1 MAVFVRFICRA
12 FCRRYGR
19 GKKSHLQVALVM
31 LVGRVG
37 LVILPYTDNL
47 GVFTNMGFCP
57 IMEMVA
63 HLKEFMCGRAA
74 LAPRILYWD

>member
-1 MAVFVRFICRA
+1 MYALYAEHSAEDID
-12 FCRRYGR
+12 G

-63 HLKEFMCGRAA
+63 HLKEFMCGRAV

>member
-1 MAVFVRFICRA
+1 
-12 FCRRYGR
+12 
-19 GKKSHLQVALVM
+19 M

-63 HLKEFMCGRAA
+63 HLKEFMCGRA
-74 LAPRILYWD
+74 LAPRILY